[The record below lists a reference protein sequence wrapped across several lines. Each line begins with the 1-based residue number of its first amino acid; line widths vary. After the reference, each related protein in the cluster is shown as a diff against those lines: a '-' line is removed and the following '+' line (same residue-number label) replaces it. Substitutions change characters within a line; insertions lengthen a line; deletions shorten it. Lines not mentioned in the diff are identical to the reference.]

1 MPQNFPPHQTYS
13 HNGREGISC
22 IAALP
27 TAAAT
32 MVSSCPRKY
41 YQLIQLIYC
50 RSIFQCWPALALQ
63 LNISA
68 MLFTRPHSYLSL
80 VSLLLLDPSES
91 SDPKARFGKRQKPG
105 TTTFGANSEKFLP
118 SLLRWSPHNFIVY
131 THSHSLGYCC
141 TCCCLS
147 SAWMQYTE
155 IKRTKNYPQEFAKL
169 RTYNQK
175 DKNGINFCLHLP
187 VCCSMQ
193 QWPFVRRNRPTLPE
207 SDRIKS
213 RARQKVRTKTTN
225 RINNKFDRSTMAGH
239 GRIMHPTTASL

>member
-13 HNGREGISC
+13 HNGREGIAC

-32 MVSSCPRKY
+32 TARHHTEYDSCPRKY

-80 VSLLLLDPSES
+80 VSLLLPDRSES
-91 SDPKARFGKRQKPG
+91 SDPKTRFGSNKNRANHKY
-105 TTTFGANSEKFLP
+105 TTFGANSEKFLP
-118 SLLRWSPHNFIVY
+118 SPCCVGRRTTLLYAHTH

-141 TCCCLS
+141 TCCLS
-147 SAWMQYTE
+147 SA
-155 IKRTKNYPQEFAKL
+155 
-169 RTYNQK
+169 
-175 DKNGINFCLHLP
+175 
-187 VCCSMQ
+187 
-193 QWPFVRRNRPTLPE
+193 
-207 SDRIKS
+207 
-213 RARQKVRTKTTN
+213 
-225 RINNKFDRSTMAGH
+225 
-239 GRIMHPTTASL
+239 